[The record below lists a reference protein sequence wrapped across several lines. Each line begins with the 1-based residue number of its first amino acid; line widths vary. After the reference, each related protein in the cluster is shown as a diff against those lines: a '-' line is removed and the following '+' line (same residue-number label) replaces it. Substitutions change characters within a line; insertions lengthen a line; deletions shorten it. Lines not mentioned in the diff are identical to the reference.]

1 MQNYAFTE
9 ICSCL
14 SIFFRVVVN
23 ATFWKYRITI
33 LRCLM
38 RIAFV
43 NQKGGVGKTTLAINV
58 AGYMAKQGFK
68 VLLVDA
74 DPQQSALDWSGV
86 RSDPS
91 LFAIVGMPRPVI
103 HKELPLLEK
112 GYDHVIID
120 SPPSVHALTQS
131 IVGASDVVV
140 VPVQPSPYD
149 VWAAEAV
156 IKVINDASIVLNPDL
171 KTVFAIN
178 RKIVNTAIGRDV
190 ATSLGEYEKPV
201 LRSEVCQRVAFAESA
216 AQGKTV
222 FEIDERS
229 AAAQEIAALTKEILS
244 L

>member
-1 MQNYAFTE
+1 
-9 ICSCL
+9 
-14 SIFFRVVVN
+14 
-23 ATFWKYRITI
+23 
-33 LRCLM
+33 M

-58 AGYMAKQGFK
+58 AGCMAREGMK

-74 DPQQSALDWSGV
+74 DPQQSALDWAGARNGES
-86 RSDPS
+86 P
-91 LFAIVGMPRPVI
+91 FAIVGMPRPVI
-103 HKELPLLEK
+103 HKELPKLEE
-112 GYDHVIID
+112 GYSHVIID
-120 SPPSVHALTQS
+120 SPPSVHTLTQS

-156 IKVINDASIVLNPDL
+156 LKVINDASLVLNPEL

-190 ATSLGEYEKPV
+190 VDSLTGYEKAV
-201 LRSEVCQRVAFAESA
+201 LSSQICQRVAFAESA
-216 AQGKTV
+216 AQGRTV
-222 FEIDERS
+222 FEVDENS
-229 AAAQEIAALTKEILS
+229 AAAKEISALTKEILG

>member
-1 MQNYAFTE
+1 
-9 ICSCL
+9 
-14 SIFFRVVVN
+14 
-23 ATFWKYRITI
+23 
-33 LRCLM
+33 M

-58 AGYMAKQGFK
+58 AGCMAQQGYK

-86 RSDPS
+86 RSGES
-91 LFAIVGMPRPVI
+91 LFSIVGMPRPVI
-103 HKELPLLEK
+103 HKELPMLEK
-112 GYDHVIID
+112 GYTHVIID
-120 SPPSVHALTQS
+120 SPPSVHTLTQS

-156 IKVINDASIVLNPDL
+156 LKVIDDASSVLNPEL

-178 RKIVNTAIGRDV
+178 RKIVNTAIGRDIV
-190 ATSLGEYEKPV
+190 ASLNGYGKPV
-201 LRSEVCQRVAFAESA
+201 LESQVCQRVAFAESA

-222 FEIDERS
+222 FELDEHS
-229 AAAQEIAALTKEILS
+229 AAAQEIAALTKEILG

>member
-1 MQNYAFTE
+1 
-9 ICSCL
+9 
-14 SIFFRVVVN
+14 
-23 ATFWKYRITI
+23 
-33 LRCLM
+33 M

-58 AGYMAKQGFK
+58 AGCMARQGLK

-91 LFAIVGMPRPVI
+91 LFTIVGMPRPVI
-103 HKELPLLEK
+103 HKELPMLEE
-112 GYDHVIID
+112 GYDHVVID
-120 SPPSVHALTQS
+120 SPPSVHTLTQS

-156 IKVINDASIVLNPDL
+156 LKVIDDASAVLNPEL

-178 RKIVNTAIGRDV
+178 RKIVNTAIGRDIV
-190 ATSLGEYEKPV
+190 ASLNEYGKPV
-201 LRSEVCQRVAFAESA
+201 LESHVCQRVAFAESA

-222 FEIDERS
+222 FELDEQS
-229 AAAQEIAALTKEILS
+229 AAAQEIAALTNEILG

>member
-1 MQNYAFTE
+1 
-9 ICSCL
+9 
-14 SIFFRVVVN
+14 
-23 ATFWKYRITI
+23 
-33 LRCLM
+33 M

-58 AGYMAKQGFK
+58 AGCMAQQGFK

-86 RSDPS
+86 RSNPS
-91 LFAIVGMPRPVI
+91 LFTIVGMPRPVI
-103 HKELPLLEK
+103 HKELPMLEE
-112 GYDHVIID
+112 GYDHVVID
-120 SPPSVHALTQS
+120 SPPSVHTLTQS

-156 IKVINDASIVLNPDL
+156 LKVIDDASQVLNPEL

-178 RKIVNTAIGRDV
+178 RKIVNTAIGRDIV
-190 ATSLGEYEKPV
+190 ASLNEYGKPV
-201 LRSEVCQRVAFAESA
+201 LDSHVCQRVAFAESA

-222 FEIDERS
+222 FELDEQS

>member
-1 MQNYAFTE
+1 
-9 ICSCL
+9 
-14 SIFFRVVVN
+14 
-23 ATFWKYRITI
+23 
-33 LRCLM
+33 M

-43 NQKGGVGKTTLAINV
+43 NQKGGVGKTTLAVNV
-58 AGYMAKQGFK
+58 AGCMASQGLK
-68 VLLVDA
+68 VLLIDA
-74 DPQQSALDWSGV
+74 DPQQSALDWSGA
-86 RSDPS
+86 REGESPFS
-91 LFAIVGMPRPVI
+91 IVGMPRPVI
-103 HKELPLLEK
+103 HKELPNLEK

-120 SPPSVHALTQS
+120 SPPSVHQLTQS

-156 IKVINDASIVLNPDL
+156 LKVIDDASAVLNPEL

-190 ATSLGEYEKPV
+190 AESLAGYGKGV
-201 LRSEVCQRVAFAESA
+201 LSAQVCQRVGFAESA

-222 FEIDERS
+222 FELDEHS
-229 AAAQEIAALTKEILS
+229 AASQEIAALTKEILS

>member
-1 MQNYAFTE
+1 
-9 ICSCL
+9 
-14 SIFFRVVVN
+14 
-23 ATFWKYRITI
+23 
-33 LRCLM
+33 M

-58 AGYMAKQGFK
+58 AGCMAQQGFK

-86 RSDPS
+86 RNNPS
-91 LFAIVGMPRPVI
+91 LFTIVGMPRPVI
-103 HKELPLLEK
+103 HKELPMLEE
-112 GYDHVIID
+112 GYDHVVID
-120 SPPSVHALTQS
+120 SPPSVHTLTQS

-156 IKVINDASIVLNPDL
+156 LKVIDDASQVLNPEL

-178 RKIVNTAIGRDV
+178 RKIVNTAIGRDIV
-190 ATSLGEYEKPV
+190 ASLNEYGKPV
-201 LRSEVCQRVAFAESA
+201 LDAHVCQRVAFAESA

-222 FEIDERS
+222 FELDEQS

>member
-1 MQNYAFTE
+1 
-9 ICSCL
+9 
-14 SIFFRVVVN
+14 
-23 ATFWKYRITI
+23 
-33 LRCLM
+33 M

-58 AGYMAKQGFK
+58 AGCMAQQGFK

-86 RSDPS
+86 RTSPS
-91 LFAIVGMPRPVI
+91 LFAIVGMARPVI
-103 HKELPLLEK
+103 HRELPLLEE
-112 GYDHVIID
+112 GYDHVVID
-120 SPPSVHALTQS
+120 SPPSVHTMTQS

-156 IKVINDASIVLNPDL
+156 LKVIDDASSVLNPAL

-190 ATSLGEYEKPV
+190 AASLGEYQKPV
-201 LRSEVCQRVAFAESA
+201 LKSEVCQRVAFAESA

-222 FEIDERS
+222 FELDEHS
-229 AAAQEIAALTKEILS
+229 SAAQEIAALTKEILG

>member
-1 MQNYAFTE
+1 
-9 ICSCL
+9 
-14 SIFFRVVVN
+14 
-23 ATFWKYRITI
+23 
-33 LRCLM
+33 M

-58 AGYMAKQGFK
+58 AGCMAQQGFK

-86 RSDPS
+86 RTSPS
-91 LFAIVGMPRPVI
+91 LFAIVGMTRPVI
-103 HKELPLLEK
+103 HRELPLLEE
-112 GYDHVIID
+112 GYDHVVID
-120 SPPSVHALTQS
+120 SPPSVHTMTQS

-140 VPVQPSPYD
+140 VPVQPSPYG

-156 IKVINDASIVLNPDL
+156 LKVIDDASSVLNPAL

-190 ATSLGEYEKPV
+190 AASLGEYQKPV
-201 LRSEVCQRVAFAESA
+201 LKSEVCQRVAFAESA

-222 FEIDERS
+222 FELDAHS
-229 AAAQEIAALTKEILS
+229 SAAQEIAALTKEILS